1 MLIQTESMSFLS
13 KQFFNIKVKSAVKEC
28 ETIKDAL
35 RKKGILKREDERAN
49 LVIPSKHGFEIERKY
64 FLFKGYN
71 YDGSIK
77 PLSKYKLQG
86 SVAVE
91 DTALIEINIL
101 VVDLYEKS
109 IYLYESNIGKEYIE
123 GYLIK
128 EEKDSTGLKTVLF
141 TKEKFKVLIKN
152 TNNYVTYDNVEVFID
167 KIIL

>member
-28 ETIKDAL
+28 EAIKEAL

-49 LVIPSKHGFEIERKY
+49 LIIPSKHGFEIESKY

-71 YDGSIK
+71 NDGSIK
-77 PLSKYKLQG
+77 PLSKYKLRG
-86 SVAVE
+86 SEALE
-91 DTALIEINIL
+91 DKALLEINIL

-109 IYLYESNIGKEYIE
+109 IYLYEANIGQEFIE

-128 EEKDSTGLKTVLF
+128 EEKDGTGLKTVLF
-141 TKEKFKVLIKN
+141 TKEKFKILIKN
-152 TNNYVTYDNVEVFID
+152 TNNYITYHSVESFID